1 MKTID
6 DGNAFEQEVAKQKGV
21 VLVDFYTDGCP
32 PCRMMAPVLE
42 ETALERAGVKIVKVN
57 AAVNTEVATTF
68 RVTAVPTFILFKD
81 GQVKAQFIGAR
92 SKKDLLSWIDANC

>member
-6 DGNAFEQEVAKQKGV
+6 DSNAFEQEVAKQKGV

-42 ETALERAGVKIVKVN
+42 ETSLERADVKIVKVN
-57 AAVNTEVATTF
+57 AAINTEVSSRY
-68 RVTAVPTFILFKD
+68 RVTAVPTFILFRD
-81 GQVKAQFIGAR
+81 GEAKAQFIGAR
-92 SKKDLLSWIDANC
+92 SKKDLLTWIDSNI